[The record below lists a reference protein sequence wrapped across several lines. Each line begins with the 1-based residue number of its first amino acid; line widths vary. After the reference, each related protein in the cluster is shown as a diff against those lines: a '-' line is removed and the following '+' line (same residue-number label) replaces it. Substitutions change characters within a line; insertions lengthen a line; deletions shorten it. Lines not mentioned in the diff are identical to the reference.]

1 MSKIEL
7 VSRGD
12 LDVYLTG
19 NPSITFFKTVY
30 RKHTNFS
37 MEDIIIGAVNKPA
50 SGNRYAIRVPIR
62 TGDLLYKTE
71 LILKGNR
78 VYCGGGVANISTAVL
93 DNIIFSIGSR
103 EIDRTYGHYLET
115 WYELNQENPNNTV
128 TNVARIEDSS
138 LYHIGQIADQAV
150 LAAMKCNGS
159 YNYIDNNLAKP
170 TLLMGSG
177 LSYPATQFQRT
188 SKSGGTFCTPN
199 YLNDHKYKNNSLSG
213 EYPLTNTVN
222 NRPINAKKV
231 DELNGSNTMF
241 GHNSASK
248 SSASLVSSSLS
259 ASLVEKKDDKGDI
272 IGDCILPLNF
282 WFCRSPGLSI
292 PLIALSNGVDVEI
305 FIQFASSG
313 DAHWT
318 QTTDTTDGGDGIITY
333 DTFSAGINDINNVYC
348 SNNKSSNTVNSYRNK
363 SVPILNNSNFNF
375 DLNISSTY
383 IFLDDMER
391 RRFKSSSHEYLIE
404 QLQFQQFVRGSANQ
418 SQSTLDISS
427 FHHPVKELIW
437 TGTPYKKSNIDFV
450 TNIPSEQQK
459 IDSLNNG
466 TYAHSSGIRYVTGIY
481 DVLYGGGVFTKTDGV
496 TSTTPQYNTSYTSG
510 FGNGSY
516 EFNSRYIPK
525 VDDSLNLSG
534 KYVQGLLGPSTPDVL
549 NYCNYKLVLNG
560 NDRIE
565 YKPLQYFTR
574 QTLHKYHK
582 GGCVSVPDSI
592 AVYSFALD
600 PTNIEPTGTCNFSNI
615 ESIEIM
621 RDLPSGGFSKGVN
634 VYAINYNILRFVN
647 GQAGLMYVL

>member
-37 MEDIIIGAVNKPA
+37 MEDIIVGSVIKPDT
-50 SGNRYAIRVPIR
+50 GNRYAVRIPLR

-71 LILKGNR
+71 LILKGNK
-78 VYCGGGVANISTAVL
+78 VFCGNGIANISTAII

-128 TNVARIEDSS
+128 TNIARIEDSS
-138 LYHIGQIADQAV
+138 LYHIGQIADQSV
-150 LAAMKCNGS
+150 LAAIKCNGA

-170 TLLMGSG
+170 TNLMGSG

-199 YLNDHKYKNNSLSG
+199 YLQHAVFNSSYGLD
-213 EYPLTNTVN
+213 NTVN
-222 NRPINAKKV
+222 NRPKSSSDVEHINKT
-231 DELNGSNTMF
+231 ELPIFGFNGSASLSRSSSI
-241 GHNSASK
+241 SASLIN
-248 SSASLVSSSLS
+248 SSASNIK
-259 ASLVEKKDDKGDI
+259 ADI
-272 IGDCILPLNF
+272 IGDCIIPLNF
-282 WFCRSPGLSI
+282 WFCRSPGLAI
-292 PLIALSNGVDVEI
+292 PLISLSNGVDIEMY
-305 FIQFASSG
+305 IQLATKE
-313 DAHWT
+313 DCHWT
-318 QTTDTTDGGDGIITY
+318 TTDENNNGSYITY
-333 DTFSAGINDINNVYC
+333 DTFPIGNNDIY
-348 SNNKSSNTVNSYRNK
+348 NSYKATSNGIGD
-363 SVPILNNSNFNF
+363 SSTSQPILNNNTFNFN
-375 DLNISSTY
+375 LEISSTY

-391 RRFKSSSHEYLIE
+391 KRFKNTSHEYLIE
-404 QLQFQQFVRGSANQ
+404 QLQFQQFVSNTVNTTQ
-418 SQSTLDISS
+418 KELNISS

-437 TGTPYKKSNIDFV
+437 TGIPFTSSNITFIDKDTTSDSLV
-450 TNIPSEQQK
+450 TKN
-459 IDSLNNG
+459 LNNG
-466 TYAHSSGIRYVTGIY
+466 TFAHVSGIRYVTGTTDI
-481 DVLYGGGVFTKTDGV
+481 LYGGGISSD
-496 TSTTPQYNTSYTSG
+496 SEG
-510 FGNGSY
+510 FYKEDLGIN
-516 EFNSRYIPK
+516 EKI
-525 VDDSLNLSG
+525 SG
-534 KYVQGLLGPSTPDVL
+534 KFVQGLIGSSTPDVL
-549 NYCNYKLVLNG
+549 NYCNYKIVLNG

-574 QTLHKYHK
+574 QNLHKYHK

-592 AVYSFALD
+592 AVFSFALD

-615 ESIEIM
+615 ESIIID
-621 RDLPSGGFSKGVN
+621 RDLPSTENLKGVN

>member
-37 MEDIIIGAVNKPA
+37 MEDIIVGSVVKPKT
-50 SGNRYAIRVPIR
+50 GNRYAIRIPIR

-78 VYCGGGVANISTAVL
+78 VYCGNGIANISTAVI
-93 DNIIFSIGSR
+93 DNIVFAIASR

-128 TNVARIEDSS
+128 TNIARIEDSS
-138 LYHIGQIADQAV
+138 LYHIGHITDQAV
-150 LAAMKCNGS
+150 LAAMKCNEKVS
-159 YNYIDNNLAKP
+159 YIDNSLSNP
-170 TLLMGSG
+170 TNLMGSG
-177 LSYPATQFQRT
+177 LSYPSTQFQRL

-199 YLNDHKYKNNSLSG
+199 YLQKTTYLNSEGIKAVYSG
-213 EYPLTNTVN
+213 SDTATETINYNFIETIN
-222 NRPINAKKV
+222 NRPK
-231 DELNGSNTMF
+231 GP
-241 GHNSASK
+241 SASFVNGG
-248 SSASLVSSSLS
+248 AIFGGTPNNPIIFNALGNG
-259 ASLVEKKDDKGDI
+259 DNNGDI

-282 WFCRSPGLSI
+282 WFCRSPGLAI
-292 PLIALSNGVDVEI
+292 PLIALSNGVDVEMY
-305 FIQFASSG
+305 IQFAGEG
-313 DAHWT
+313 DAYWNKPSSINT
-318 QTTDTTDGGDGIITY
+318 LSFIKY
-333 DTFSAGINDINNVYC
+333 DNVAIGYNNINNVYGADG
-348 SNNKSSNTVNSYRNK
+348 SISPKTNSQPK
-363 SVPILNNSNFNF
+363 VLPILDKNNNFNF
-375 DLNISSTY
+375 NLDISSTY

-391 RRFKSSSHEYLIE
+391 RRFKNTSHEYLIE
-404 QLQFQQFVRGSANQ
+404 QLQFQQFGGGNSNNV
-418 SQSTLDISS
+418 SQQLDISS

-437 TGTPYKKSNIDFV
+437 TGLPYKA
-450 TNIPSEQQK
+450 TNIAFIDNSNKEQNV
-459 IDSLNNG
+459 IDDLNNG
-466 TYAHSSGIRYVTGIY
+466 IYSHISGVRYVTGLY
-481 DVLYGGGVFTKTDGV
+481 NVLYGGGIITDHTLKEKTE
-496 TSTTPQYNTSYTSG
+496 SFSYG
-510 FGNGSY
+510 FGNASY
-516 EFNSRYIPK
+516 QS
-525 VDDSLNLSG
+525 VDNVPFTNNPLNVSG
-534 KYVQGLLGPSTPDVL
+534 KYVQGLIGPSTPDVL

-574 QTLHKYHK
+574 QNLHKYHK

-600 PTNIEPTGTCNFSNI
+600 PTSVEPTGTCNFSKI

-621 RDLPSGGFSKGVN
+621 RDLPPGGVYKGVN

-647 GQAGLMYVL
+647 GQAGLTYVL